1 MRNVIDI
8 MIVCCFS
15 TGFIFDFLGRIH
27 DELFFAVGFDVREDV
42 IVFRIVK
49 RIGIMVFP
57 ASADAWEMYCSFR
70 KDPCLSQTRFFT
82 VK

>member
-27 DELFFAVGFDVREDV
+27 DELFFAVDFDVREDV

-49 RIGIMVFP
+49 RIGIMVFQHMLTLGKCIVH
-57 ASADAWEMYCSFR
+57 SGRIHVYLKRDF
-70 KDPCLSQTRFFT
+70 LL
-82 VK
+82 